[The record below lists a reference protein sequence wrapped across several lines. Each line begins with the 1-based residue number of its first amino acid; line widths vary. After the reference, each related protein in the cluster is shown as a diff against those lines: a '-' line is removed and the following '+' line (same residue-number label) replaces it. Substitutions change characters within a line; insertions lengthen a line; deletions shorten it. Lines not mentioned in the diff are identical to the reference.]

1 MRYLHHRFGL
11 PLIFACVSVAAFA
24 ILRLVLLA
32 YSWTD
37 VNAHPWLL
45 AKVFVIGGIYD
56 LAALCYFAIPFWI
69 YLALI
74 PNRWYQ
80 KPWHRALTWFVFA
93 ASVYGMLFECV
104 AEYFFWDEFG
114 VRFNFISVDYLV
126 YRQEVTGNIWE
137 SYPVVPLLAA
147 IAVVTLAICWGVRK
161 HVHAALASP
170 MPRTRRF
177 VAATGWLLLPAI
189 VYAAIDGRLQNLSDN
204 RFDNELAGNGFYQF
218 VHAFRHNELDYDQF
232 YLTADPAK
240 LDVRLRALVNEKN
253 AHFLSDAPLDIRRR
267 IDNGNQQEPVNVM
280 LVMVE
285 SLSASY
291 LGVYGGKGNLTP
303 YLDQLSNESLW
314 FSRLYATGTRTVRGM
329 EAATLS
335 MPPTAGQ
342 SIVRRPHNEHLPNLG
357 RVFQER
363 GYDTRF
369 IYGGHGYFDNMNAFF
384 AGNGFEILDRT
395 DIPDDEVIFSNVWGV
410 ADEVLF
416 NQAIKA
422 ADKSFA
428 AKKPFFHFVMT
439 TTNHRPYTYPDG
451 RIDIESPHKGG
462 AVKYTDYAIHKLLED
477 ARTKPWFKNTV
488 FVILADHCAS
498 SAGKSELPVK
508 NYLIPMFIYAPELV
522 KPAKIETLASQMD
535 LAPTL
540 LGLLGYDYDSEF
552 MGKNVLEMKP
562 DEGRALIS
570 TYQALGLLTDH
581 ELEILWPQ
589 RKIERQLDP
598 FGKPTKNISADAPA
612 TLPDAVVYYQA
623 ASARWRRHVEQ
634 QMKAQGGAP

>member
-11 PLIFACVSVAAFA
+11 PLIFACVSVGAFTA
-24 ILRLVLLA
+24 LRLVLLA

-37 VNAHPWLL
+37 LNAHPGLL
-45 AKVFVIGGIYD
+45 VKVFAIGWVYD

-69 YLALI
+69 YLAVI

-80 KPWHRALTWFVFA
+80 RPWHRVLTWLVFA

-137 SYPVVPLLAA
+137 SYPVVPLLCA
-147 IAVVTLAICWGVRK
+147 IALATLGLCWLVRR

-170 MPRTRRF
+170 MPPTRRYL
-177 VAATGWLLLPAI
+177 AATAWLVLPALAY
-189 VYAAIDGRLQNLSDN
+189 VAIDERLQALSEN

-232 YLTADPAK
+232 YLTADEGK
-240 LDVRLRALVNEKN
+240 VDTRLRALLNEKN
-253 AHFLSDAPLDIRRR
+253 ARFLSDRPLDIRRH
-267 IDNGNQQEPVNVM
+267 IDNGGREAPVNVM

-291 LGVYGGKGNLTP
+291 LGVYGGKGDLTP
-303 YLDQLSNESLW
+303 HLDQLAKESLW

-335 MPPTAGQ
+335 IPPTAGQ
-342 SIVRRPHNEHLPNLG
+342 SIVRRPHNENMPSLG
-357 RVFQER
+357 AIFRQR

-384 AGNGFEILDRT
+384 RGNGFEILDRT
-395 DIPDDEVIFSNVWGV
+395 DIPDAEIHFSNVWGV
-410 ADEVLF
+410 ADEDLF
-416 NQAIKA
+416 AQAVKA
-422 ADKSFA
+422 ADKSHA
-428 AKKPFFHFVMT
+428 AKKPFFHFIMT
-439 TTNHRPYTYPDG
+439 TSNHRPYTFPAG
-451 RIDIESPHKGG
+451 RIDIKPPHKAG
-462 AVKYTDYAIHKLLED
+462 AVKYTDYAIHKLIAD
-477 ARTKPWFKNTV
+477 AREKPWFKDTV
-488 FVILADHCAS
+488 FVIVADHCAS

-508 NYLIPMFIYAPELV
+508 NYLIPMFIYAPELI
-522 KPAKIETLASQMD
+522 KPSKIDTLASQMD

-552 MGKNVLEMKP
+552 MGKNILDLRA

-570 TYQALGLLTDH
+570 TYQALGLLTEH

-589 RKIERQLDP
+589 KKIERQLDP

-623 ASARWRRHVEQ
+623 ASTRWRRHVEARR
-634 QMKAQGGAP
+634 KGEDPAP